1 MRTTLTLDDKAF
13 DFANQYAAA
22 RALRL
27 GEAVSEL
34 ILSANQN
41 TAANAAQSPTRP
53 RKQNGVWVFDLPA
66 TAPVLRSETVR
77 AYLDDNL

>member
-13 DFANQYAAA
+13 DFANQYATA

-34 ILSANQN
+34 ILHANEKIAQPSAK
-41 TAANAAQSPTRP
+41 P
-53 RKQNGVWVFDLPA
+53 RKLNGVWVFDLPDS
-66 TAPVLRSETVR
+66 APTLTSSEVK
-77 AYLDDNL
+77 AFLEDGA